1 MTTRQSP
8 TVRRR
13 RLGAELRK
21 RRENAGITL
30 EFVADR
36 MECSQSKISRI
47 ETGHSS
53 VTSRDVRDM
62 LTIYGTPADEV
73 DVLVEIAK
81 EARQKGWWHPYSSV
95 LVGAYVGLEA
105 AASFIRAY
113 EQQVVPGLLQTAEY
127 AEAMIRGAQPDW
139 TDEDVMNRVRVRM
152 ARQSLLTRQDDAI
165 RFQVVLDESVL
176 SRPVGGDKV
185 MRDQLRLLA
194 EAASWQNVTI
204 SVLPFESGSHAG
216 MDGTFAILEFAE
228 QDDSNV
234 VYAENATGGLFL
246 EKNDELQK
254 YARIFENVQGAAL
267 SPEES
272 AELIAQLAEEPLWK
286 SRPRGFES
294 I

>member
-30 EFVADR
+30 EFVAER

-62 LTIYGTPADEV
+62 LTIYSTPADEV

-105 AASFIRAY
+105 AASSIRAY

-139 TDEDVMNRVRVRM
+139 NDEDVMNRVRVRM

-176 SRPVGGDKV
+176 SRPVGGDTV
-185 MRDQLRLLA
+185 MRAQLRLLA

-204 SVLPFESGSHAG
+204 LVLPFERGSHAG
-216 MDGTFAILEFAE
+216 MDGTFAILEFPE
-228 QDDSNV
+228 QGDSDV

-254 YARIFENVQGAAL
+254 YARIFENIHRAAL

>member
-21 RRENAGITL
+21 RREHAGITL
-30 EFVADR
+30 EFVAER

-53 VTSRDVRDM
+53 VTSRDVREM
-62 LTIYGTPADEV
+62 LTIYNTPAGEV

-105 AASFIRAY
+105 AASSIRAY
-113 EQQVVPGLLQTAEY
+113 EQQVVPGLLQSAEY
-127 AEAMIRGAQPDW
+127 AEAMIRGAWPDW
-139 TDEDVMNRVRVRM
+139 DEEAIMNRVRVRM
-152 ARQSLLTRQDDAI
+152 GRQSLLTRQDDAI
-165 RFQVVLDESVL
+165 RFQVVLDESVV

-194 EAASWQNVTI
+194 EAASWPNVTLQ
-204 SVLPFESGSHAG
+204 VLPFEAGPHAG
-216 MDGTFAILEFAE
+216 MDGTFAILEFPE
-228 QDDSNV
+228 PGDSDV

-246 EKNDELQK
+246 EKNDELGK
-254 YARIFENVQGAAL
+254 YTKIFENIRRAAL